1 MHLPR
6 AFEVAV
12 GKFEILRHHAESG
25 VFSAQNVPGLPQH
38 FRNPDIR
45 SHVAR
50 AVISGKQQLQFF
62 AGLPGFAFAHHPAQ
76 LGGFDAA
83 ADPGFEHQ
91 IHHAADPPAL
101 VVGQSR

>member
-6 AFEVAV
+6 ALEVAV
-12 GKFEILRHHAESG
+12 GELEILRHHAEGG
-25 VFSAQNVPGLPQH
+25 VFRAQNVTGLPQH
-38 FRNPDIR
+38 FRNPYVGA
-45 SHVAR
+45 HVAR

-62 AGLPGFAFAHHPAQ
+62 AGLPGFAFAHHPTQ

-83 ADPGFEHQ
+83 ADPGFEDQ

-101 VVGQSR
+101 VLGHSR